1 MEATTEASAAV
12 LHNGFAGACLRA
24 SIGPKALQKVECL
37 RRLKAPQPTTQIKR
51 IRSAQ
56 GLRMY
61 LNGFRA
67 ECLGS
72 NLGRGL
78 GYRVSGHYPDHRKPK
93 NKIIWKLGRYSVVG
107 EVVG

>member
-1 MEATTEASAAV
+1 MSPSFYRPESSAKGGAPRAFESTATNSPDQTHQE
-12 LHNGFAGACLRA
+12 RA
-24 SIGPKALQKVECL
+24 
-37 RRLKAPQPTTQIKR
+37 
-51 IRSAQ
+51 

-78 GYRVSGHYPDHRKPK
+78 GYRVSGHYPDHGEPK